1 MELKM
6 DGLGT
11 TSETERVKIAML
23 LDLYGN
29 LLTDKQREAMDMY
42 FQQDFTL
49 SEISEQ
55 SGITRQGV
63 WDNIKRG
70 ENALLETEKK
80 LGLVEKFEE
89 IRKTLTSVYSDAVL
103 VKLYAQQKFLPA
115 DIIKSMDKILTAISN
130 IVE

>member
-1 MELKM
+1 M
-6 DGLGT
+6 DGIGT
-11 TSETERVKIAML
+11 TSETERVKIAMF
-23 LDLYGN
+23 LDMYGN
-29 LLTDKQREAMDMY
+29 ILTDKQREAMDKY

-55 SGITRQGV
+55 IGITRQGV

-70 ENALLETEKK
+70 ENVLVETENK
-80 LGLVEKFEE
+80 LGMVKKFEE
-89 IRKTLTSVYSDAVL
+89 IRKNLSSIYSDAVF

-115 DIIKSMDKILTAISN
+115 DIIKRMDKILTTISD